1 MSKSGLSGVAI
12 RAAVLAVSVWVPF
25 RCAIAATNDVT
36 GLTPT
41 LAVTFDNSSVVND
54 NGSGTLSSV
63 TSEGTTSFLAAPN
76 GKAINTALFTPYGN
90 LSGVTT
96 AGSNFSVSAYATLG
110 TNANAILYCLRDNTA
125 GSVILRRG
133 SAPDTAVL
141 TLGNATTAVLTAS
154 GIFGADVIYHHYALV
169 FTATNI
175 TLYVDGVAKGTTTS
189 TAVAYEKIYYQFGSR
204 HGGVLTGEVK
214 NGGRMDDLRVYNAAL
229 TVAQIQS
236 LSTSLT
242 CVSAATGMI
251 SIKTG
256 VRGDAL
262 TDGNVSLFSNLT
274 LGAVPV
280 AADTW
285 NKTPNWSDNGAG
297 MAGAVTNLYSS
308 DMPSG
313 AKLYYT
319 FHNTYLNSNASTNTA
334 NGTLTRTYLDDG
346 PAANYK
352 VIEGAVTNVLP
363 DPGITRGW
371 EVMLTNVPFQNADLY
386 VIIGSD
392 QGASAFLACPVLV
405 KVGDGVWTNY
415 YGLPGMER
423 TAVGSQAW
431 PGAVYSSGTLSEGN
445 HYVRIQLSNLTTNTA
460 IAIAHGVR
468 NTSAATRIGLAGLQL
483 VRRDSAVDT
492 SDDPYYLRTVAG
504 TANWTAAAWSNK
516 GTANNNWSDSTT
528 NRKTVAVLTTSGTTS
543 LVLPDAGVT
552 AEVVSVKGSGVFTF
566 AGSGGLTLNGSSII
580 DTYGMQSTDVV
591 NIAAAL
597 VGSNVTVAANN
608 ASAAGS
614 GYTRLSC
621 ATNAFSMLTVTKG
634 TLAANTPLPP
644 ASGLT
649 LNGGSL
655 LFPASGTITNPV
667 TLNADAKIRVLTNL
681 TAEISGSLSGANSV
695 TKSDTGTLTLSG
707 GGSFKNLLWE
717 NTGTVRLAGT
727 SPFSLS
733 DTTGN
738 GYASTLEVTTPV
750 SLSGRLSLGAVTL
763 PLAAGGTITAS
774 ALRWCDTGAYN
785 TTANQT
791 GGRIVVTGS
800 DNSVANTCSLLFAHW
815 AGAMNYSLSGGD
827 FLSTNAVAMMSWD
840 GQATWTISGSGRA
853 YVNGINMKGRAGA
866 NYTKLI
872 LSGGTLE
879 VGGSGLFAS
888 DTSSSRTIELN
899 TGTLRAWNN
908 FTVAASAVSN
918 AVSLKDAATGV
929 TLDPNGKTVTWSA
942 PLSGVGKLVINDS
955 AVTAGQVRLMAAS
968 THSGGIDVRAGTLV
982 VGNATALGTGPLA
995 LATTLDV
1002 GAVDA
1007 ASGALTV
1014 TNPVTLKV
1022 RLGMEAD
1029 LSGSGSLSP
1038 ASLTIGCAATN
1049 SLQVV
1054 LDLNGINTP
1063 LAGYP
1068 LILSSSTPSDALS
1081 KMTVAFTNGGSGLLP
1096 TAAVALERRADG
1108 IYAAFT
1114 GVIPPK
1120 NLFWRNG
1127 VSSGLWAISGSY
1139 QPWGA
1144 DSVSGASTNYTSIDT
1159 VNFTDTDQP
1168 TAAVTVSGSIAPVRM
1183 NLTNSATAY
1192 TFAADAG
1199 GGTLDLTA
1207 SALTKRGTGTATFG
1221 MPVSMNSTLTVEGGT
1236 LALNAPFGVI
1246 ATSVFSN
1253 ALSVAANAV
1262 LTFGGSATQTL
1273 SGALSGAGTLRV
1285 TAGRLKIGAS
1295 GAALS
1300 GDVVASGGVLELPV
1314 ASGFLTSA
1322 ARFRVD
1328 AGATME
1334 ITGLDASGYDVT
1346 NAKPL
1351 DIYGTLKVLQRDST
1365 ARGIKL
1371 HNGAQVLLKGSNMDS
1386 SHAMD
1391 LFNIPIISLDA
1402 GAASFLPLDANDATQ
1417 ATIIVRTE
1425 NMVKTFDVQ
1434 SSNAV
1439 LTMATPLIG
1448 GITGN
1453 IIDKVGPGT
1462 LKWTGA
1468 NTTVAKLRVTSGT
1481 FEIGDP
1487 GSLGAG
1493 ASAQEIEIAAGAV
1506 FRYASTSNQTLSG
1519 LITCSGSFAKSGS
1532 GRLAATG
1539 TLTVNTG
1546 GELAIPAVVAA
1557 ADAVSVNGSTLTVNG
1572 VVRVSNV
1579 GSLTAG
1585 KTYTLLTSTQTLPTG
1600 IDAKVTGLPDYWR
1613 TEIIDN
1619 GKTLII
1625 YRRMGLM
1632 IRVM

>member
-1 MSKSGLSGVAI
+1 MGKNGLSGVVFQ
-12 RAAVLAVSVWVPF
+12 AAVWAVSVWIPI
-25 RCAIAATNDVT
+25 RCASAATNDVT

-41 LAVTFDNSSVVND
+41 LAMTFDNSSVVND

-63 TSEGTTSFLAAPN
+63 NGEGTTSFAAAPN

-96 AGSNFSVSAYATLG
+96 AGSSFSVSAYATLG
-110 TNANAILYCLRDNTA
+110 ANANGILLCLRDSTA

-133 SAPDTAVL
+133 ATADTAVL

-154 GIFGADVIYHHYALV
+154 GIFSADVIYHHYALV
-169 FTATNI
+169 FTVSNT
-175 TLYVDGVAKGTTTS
+175 TLYVDGVAKGTTNS
-189 TAVAYEKIYYQFGSR
+189 TATAYEKIYYQFGSR
-204 HGGVLTGEVK
+204 HGGVLTGEAK
-214 NGGRMDDLRVYNAAL
+214 NGGRLDDLRIYNSAL

-236 LSTSLT
+236 LCASLT
-242 CVSAATGMI
+242 SASAATGAI

-256 VRGDAL
+256 VRGDAAI
-262 TDGNVSLFSNLT
+262 DGNVSLFSALT
-274 LGAVPV
+274 LGAVPT
-280 AADTW
+280 AAATW
-285 NKTPNWSDNGAG
+285 NKTPNWSNNGAG

-308 DMPSG
+308 EMLSG

-319 FHNTYLNSNASTNTA
+319 FANTYLNGASTNTA
-334 NGTLTRTYLDDG
+334 NGTLTRTYFDDG
-346 PAANYK
+346 TAASYK
-352 VIEGAVTNVLP
+352 VVEGVVTNVLP

-392 QGASAFLACPVLV
+392 QGASVFLACPVLV
-405 KVGDGVWTNY
+405 KVGDSAWTNY

-423 TAVGSQAW
+423 TAVGSQTW

-468 NTSAATRIGLAGLQL
+468 YNPTGNTRIGLAGLQL
-483 VRRDSAVDT
+483 VKRDSAVDT
-492 SDDPYYLRTVAG
+492 SDDPFYLRTVAG
-504 TANWTAAAWSNK
+504 TTNWTAAAWTNK
-516 GTANNNWSDSTT
+516 GTAGNNWSDSTT

-543 LVLPDAGVT
+543 VVLPDAGAT
-552 AEVVSVKGSGVFTF
+552 AEVVSVKGSGAFTL
-566 AGSGGLTLNGSSII
+566 AGPGGLTLNGGSII
-580 DTYGMQSTDVV
+580 DTYGMQATDVV

-597 VGSNVTVAANN
+597 MGSNVTLAANN
-608 ASAAGS
+608 ASAAGL
-614 GYTRLSC
+614 GYTRLGC
-621 ATNAFSMLTVTKG
+621 ATNSYAMLTVTKG

-644 ASGLT
+644 TSGLT

-655 LFPASGTITNPV
+655 LFTSSGAITNPV
-667 TLNADAKIRVLTNL
+667 TLSADAKVRVLTNL
-681 TAEISGSLSGANSV
+681 TAEISSSVTGSNSV
-695 TKSDTGTLTLSG
+695 TKSDTGTLVLSG

-738 GYASTLEVTTPV
+738 GYASSLEVATPV
-750 SLSGRLSLGAVTL
+750 ALSGRLSLGAVTL

-774 ALRWCDTGAYN
+774 ALRWCDMGAYN

-800 DNSVANTCSLLFAHW
+800 DNSIANTCSLLFAHW
-815 AGAMNYSLSGGD
+815 AGTMNYSLSGGE
-827 FLSTNAVAMMSWD
+827 FLATNAVAMMSWD

-853 YVNGINMKGRAGA
+853 YVNGVNMKGHASA
-866 NYTKLI
+866 NYSKLI

-899 TGTLRAWNN
+899 TGTLRAWSN

-942 PLSGVGKLVINDS
+942 PLSGIGKLVINDS
-955 AVTAGQVRLMAAS
+955 SSTAGQVRLMAAS
-968 THSGGIDVRAGTLV
+968 THAGGTDVRTGTLA
-982 VGNATALGTGPLA
+982 VGNASALGTGPLA

-1007 ASGALTV
+1007 ACGAMTV

-1038 ASLTIGCAATN
+1038 ATLTIACDATN
-1049 SLQVV
+1049 AVQVV

-1068 LILSSSTPSDALS
+1068 LILSSSIPADALA
-1081 KMTVAFTNGGSGLLP
+1081 KMTVAFSNGGSGLLP

-1108 IYAAFT
+1108 IYAVFT

-1127 VSSGLWAISGSY
+1127 VSSGLWTISDAY

-1168 TAAVTVSGSIAPVRM
+1168 TAAVTVSGSVAPVHM

-1192 TFAADAG
+1192 TFVADAG
-1199 GGTLDLTA
+1199 GATLDFSA
-1207 SALTKRGTGTATFG
+1207 SALTKRGSGNATFG

-1236 LALNAPFGVI
+1236 LALNAPFGVV
-1246 ATSVFSN
+1246 ATAAFSN

-1262 LTFGGSATQTL
+1262 LSFGGSATQTL

-1300 GDVVASGGVLELPV
+1300 GDMVASGGVLELSV
-1314 ASGFLTSA
+1314 ANGFLTSA

-1328 AGATME
+1328 AGATCE
-1334 ITGLDASGYDVT
+1334 LTALDASGYDVT
-1346 NAKPL
+1346 NSKPL

-1371 HNGAQVLLKGSNMDS
+1371 HNGALVLLKGSGMDS
-1386 SHAMD
+1386 GHAMD
-1391 LFNIPIISLDA
+1391 LFNTPTISLDA

-1453 IIDKVGPGT
+1453 ILDKVGPGT
-1462 LKWTGA
+1462 LRWTGA
-1468 NTTVAKLRVTSGT
+1468 NTTVAKLRVSAGA
-1481 FEIGDP
+1481 FEIGDS

-1493 ASAQEIEIAAGAV
+1493 ASAQEIEIAAGSV
-1506 FRYASTSNQTLSG
+1506 FRYASTANQTLSG

-1532 GRLAATG
+1532 GRLAFSG
-1539 TLTVNTG
+1539 TLTVNVG
-1546 GELAIPAVVAA
+1546 GELAVPAVSAA
-1557 ADAVSVNGSTLTVNG
+1557 EDAVSFNGSTFTVNG

-1579 GSLTAG
+1579 GSLIPG
-1585 KTYTLLTSTQTLPTG
+1585 KTYTLLTSAQTLPTD
-1600 IDAKVTGLPDYWR
+1600 IATKVAGLPDFWR
-1613 TEIIDN
+1613 TEITDG
-1619 GKTLII
+1619 GKTLIV
-1625 YRRMGLM
+1625 YKKMGLM
-1632 IRVM
+1632 IRIK